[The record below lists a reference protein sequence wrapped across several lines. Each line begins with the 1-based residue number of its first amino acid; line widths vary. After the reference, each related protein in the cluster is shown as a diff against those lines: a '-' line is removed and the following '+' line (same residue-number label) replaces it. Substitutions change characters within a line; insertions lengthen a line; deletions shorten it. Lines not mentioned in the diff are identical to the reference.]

1 MTLVDKCIGELVWVI
16 MKDNREIT
24 GTLQG
29 YDNFLST
36 LSLLPQTWCL
46 KMWRNTKQRAREAGS
61 SPNAPPFSSMVLTS
75 QWQVHFF
82 ILDSALLRAW
92 IQVILI

>member
-1 MTLVDKCIGELVWVI
+1 MEVLPMTLVDKCIGELVWVI

-36 LSLLPQTWCL
+36 LQFNI
-46 KMWRNTKQRAREAGS
+46 RYGA
-61 SPNAPPFSSMVLTS
+61 
-75 QWQVHFF
+75 
-82 ILDSALLRAW
+82 
-92 IQVILI
+92 